1 MTAEE
6 MTIVTPEHEQTPT
19 SGTVLPVR
27 PIPIPLAPVAP
38 SEEHTRLI
46 VTQLEKAYAD
56 AHSAGADSMRAR
68 MLAGVDRLE
77 AIATEHAERASRA
90 LTARDYQQAAEQAT
104 AAAQHAAAAVAITRA
119 ITGDL

>member
-1 MTAEE
+1 MTTEE
-6 MTIVTPEHEQTPT
+6 MTTVTPEHDQTPT
-19 SGTVLPVR
+19 SGTVLPAR
-27 PIPIPLAPVAP
+27 PIPIPLASAP

-46 VTQLEKAYAD
+46 VAQLDKAYAD
-56 AHSAGADSMRAR
+56 AFAAGAYSMRAR

-90 LTARDYQQAAEQAT
+90 LTARDYQQAADQAT
-104 AAAQHAAAAVAITRA
+104 AAAQHAAAAVSITRA